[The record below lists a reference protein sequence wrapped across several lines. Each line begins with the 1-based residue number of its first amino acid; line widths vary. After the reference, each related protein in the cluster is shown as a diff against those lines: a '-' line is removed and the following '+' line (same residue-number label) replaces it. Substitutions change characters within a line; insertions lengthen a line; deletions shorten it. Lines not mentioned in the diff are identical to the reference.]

1 MLLCGVFP
9 VYKVLYDFIP
19 VAYQGVAVIILP
31 VWKFAARHLIVR
43 STRDLEDVMPVLV
56 TLSVDFL
63 STIFIS
69 VCMSSTKSMSL
80 MFLFVAANI
89 GLSLLEFR
97 AMSTNGKPLLKLLGE
112 RRNSQSFTASPSGA
126 LRIQKKSNVSGST
139 NLLKIILNVAE
150 DSASSPPKSLEKVCL
165 WACLPYPLTSEKLE
179 LLSALDSSG
188 VYRGSRGP
196 TSRKKNQEQKN
207 QRSTQRSEHPRVR
220 SVSIAPIAGNS
231 GEVAAIS
238 SPPDAIV
245 EHGTTPRFSQRSR
258 KIVVQGVQLLFHS
271 EIVVLVQYV
280 ECIVSIL
287 FLISKSVLEQMPNV
301 VYYPGCAGNW
311 DLESVVNISVFA
323 VMEIALLLCFNS
335 FLRHRFGFSP
345 FYQLAFVLETEVHV
359 VQAILFIFTLVVLQ
373 YELEHFGT
381 FARWGSM
388 PGKVACPHLV
398 AIPFFFCFALL

>member
-207 QRSTQRSEHPRVR
+207 QRSTQL
-220 SVSIAPIAGNS
+220 
-231 GEVAAIS
+231 AAIS

-398 AIPFFFCFALL
+398 AIPFFFVLRCCRCRFYTLLRVAP